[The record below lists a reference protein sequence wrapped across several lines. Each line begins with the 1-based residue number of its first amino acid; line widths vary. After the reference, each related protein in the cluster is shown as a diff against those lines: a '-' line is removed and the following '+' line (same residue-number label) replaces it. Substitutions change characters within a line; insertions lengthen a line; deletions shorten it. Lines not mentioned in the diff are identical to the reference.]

1 MTSTLIEFAVQM
13 TCESCERKVRNALR
27 DLKEIEKLTISVD
40 NGTVLVE
47 TSLPS
52 SIIQDRIE
60 STGMKAVLKGFGS
73 SKDGI
78 SNKMAAVAMLGGNTG
93 YGAGSVRGI
102 VRFVQ
107 LDDSL
112 CVVEG
117 TVDGLDPGEHGL
129 HVNECGDI
137 TNGCDS
143 TGEHFN
149 LKNTNHGAPD
159 ADENNRHT
167 GDLGNIKADSDGR
180 ATFRLVD
187 RVLKVWD
194 IIGRSIVVTAGRDDL
209 GLGSTAQSPVDGNS
223 GERLAC
229 GIISRSAG
237 VFENSK
243 KICACDG
250 LTLWDEREKPTT
262 AIPSIPSS
270 SLCTYL

>member
-13 TCESCERKVRNALR
+13 TCERCERKVRNALG
-27 DLKEIEKLTISVD
+27 DLKEIENLSISVE

-73 SKDGI
+73 NKDGI
-78 SNKMAAVAMLGGNTG
+78 GNKMAAVAMLGGNNG
-93 YGAGSVRGI
+93 YGAGTVRGI

-107 LDDSL
+107 LDDAQ
-112 CVVEG
+112 CVIEG

-137 TNGCDS
+137 TNGCSS

-149 LKNTNHGAPD
+149 LKNTKHGAPD

-187 RVLKVWD
+187 RILKVWD
-194 IIGRSIVVTAGRDDL
+194 IIGRSIVVTAGQDDL
-209 GLGSTAQSPVDGNS
+209 GLGGNPQSQVDGNT

-250 LTLWDEREKPTT
+250 LTLWDEREKP
-262 AIPSIPSS
+262 ANNPVIPSS